1 MNALIPSGQVSVKE
15 RASWASNLFRRSDKL
30 GEGLHSMRKTIGIV
44 VVLVLLFNL
53 TAWAGLGSKQTMY
66 VGGTVSAIPANTES
80 VLNLSG
86 DSMMDF
92 KWKTGDWQIPYSSVT
107 SLEYGQ
113 HAGRRVGAT
122 VALGVTTLGIG
133 ALPLLFSKK
142 RRHYLTIGYTDG
154 DGKAQAAIFEL
165 GKDAIRT
172 SLTILETRTG
182 KKTGYEDEEARKAGT
197 K

>member
-1 MNALIPSGQVSVKE
+1 MKIRTLATLVAICLCFSMISESAL
-15 RASWASNLFRRSDKL
+15 
-30 GEGLHSMRKTIGIV
+30 
-44 VVLVLLFNL
+44 
-53 TAWAGLGSKQTMY
+53 AGLDCKKAQY

-80 VLNLSG
+80 LLNLTG
-86 DSMMDF
+86 ECRMDF
-92 KWKTGDWQIPYSSVT
+92 EWKAGDWQIPYSSVT

-133 ALPLLFSKK
+133 ALPVLFSKK
-142 RRHYLTIGYTDG
+142 RRHYLTIAYMDS

-172 SLTILETRTG
+172 SLTVLETRTG
-182 KKTGYEDEEARKAGT
+182 KKVDYED
-197 K
+197 

>member
-1 MNALIPSGQVSVKE
+1 MKTRPSATIVAACLICSLISQS
-15 RASWASNLFRRSDKL
+15 LF
-30 GEGLHSMRKTIGIV
+30 
-44 VVLVLLFNL
+44 
-53 TAWAGLGSKQTMY
+53 AGLDSKKAPSKKAPY
-66 VGGTVSAIPANTES
+66 VGGTVSAIPNSTEA
-80 VLNLSG
+80 VLNLTDASK
-86 DSMMDF
+86 MDF

-133 ALPLLFSKK
+133 ALPVLFSKK
-142 RRHYLTIGYTDG
+142 RPHYLTIAYTDS

-165 GKDAIRT
+165 GKDAITT
-172 SLTILETRTG
+172 SLTVLETRTG
-182 KKTGYEDEEARKAGT
+182 KKLDYEDEEARKAGT